1 MLDCKCLSVL
11 LCYAGNKLS
20 EAELLQDELERHVTL
35 PPDSDEFPLL

>member
-1 MLDCKCLSVL
+1 MLGCKSSRVL
-11 LCYAGNKLS
+11 LCCAGNKLS

>member
-1 MLDCKCLSVL
+1 MLAAGSLSML
-11 LCYAGNKLS
+11 LCCVGNKLS